1 MNSKWLAFLPP
12 LLFAGLGVAFYVG
25 LSRDDPDALPSVLA
39 GKPAPQLEITPLAGY
54 RTPTQEDIDA
64 PSVKLVN
71 FWASWCPPCRAE
83 HPTLMRLAEEG
94 VEIIG
99 INQNDQP
106 ANATGFIA
114 NLGNPYVAIGQ
125 DRNGRHSID
134 WGVYGLPETFV
145 LDADGEIVYRFAGP
159 VTARILA
166 EKIRPAM
173 EAAAKD

>member
-1 MNSKWLAFLPP
+1 MKINWLALLPP
-12 LLFAGLGVAFYVG
+12 VLFAGLGLAFYVG
-25 LSRDDPDALPSVLA
+25 LSREDPDALPTALA
-39 GKPAPQLEITPLAGY
+39 GKPAPALAITPLEGY

-64 PSVKLVN
+64 PVVKLVN

-83 HPTLMRLAEEG
+83 HPTLMNLAAEG

-106 ANATGFIA
+106 ANATGFIT

-125 DRNGRHSID
+125 DRTGRHSIE

-145 LDADGEIVYRFAGP
+145 LDAAGQIVYRFAGP
-159 VTARILA
+159 VTSRVLA

-173 EAAAKD
+173 EAAAAR